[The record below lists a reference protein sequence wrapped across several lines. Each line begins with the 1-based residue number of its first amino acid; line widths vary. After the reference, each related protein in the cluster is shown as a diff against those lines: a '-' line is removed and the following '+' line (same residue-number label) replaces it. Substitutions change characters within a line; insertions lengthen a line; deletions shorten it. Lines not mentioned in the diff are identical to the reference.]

1 MSEENSIFSPSLH
14 YFLAGWLGGC
24 AGLLVGHPW
33 DTVRVRLQ
41 TQGGNVPIRYK
52 STLHCIRN
60 IVQTES
66 LFGLYKGLVF
76 PLLGYA
82 GLNAAIY
89 GTEGNVMKLLQ
100 PNENLPRL
108 SNSLVAGACGGLVG
122 AIVASPME
130 LVKIRMQMQNIGT
143 LNQTAELR
151 NKRKIGPFGFTLTFI
166 KKQGITVLLTKG
178 LWVTILRDAPSCAVY
193 FFLLDGLCY
202 LFLNEKQRRDKTKN
216 SNLEL
221 HPLKIFLAGGMAGT
235 VGWSSTYP
243 CDVIK
248 SRLQADV
255 VSESPVYKGVTD
267 CFYKTVRKEGIRP
280 LFAGLY
286 ITALTAFPINAVTL
300 LTVVMYLRLAGTSL
314 VI

>member
-1 MSEENSIFSPSLH
+1 MSDKNASSPSFH

-41 TQGGNVPIRYK
+41 TQGGNVPKRYK
-52 STLHCIRN
+52 STLHCIRH
-60 IVQTES
+60 IIQTES
-66 LFGLYKGLVF
+66 LFGLYKGLAF

-82 GLNAAIY
+82 GLNAAIF

-100 PNENLPRL
+100 PNESLPRL
-108 SNSLVAGACGGLVG
+108 NNSLVAGACGGLAG
-122 AIVASPME
+122 ALVASPLE

-143 LNQTAELR
+143 TQQT
-151 NKRKIGPFGFTLTFI
+151 NKSKIGPYAFTRALI
-166 KKQGITVLLTKG
+166 RQQGISVLLTKG
-178 LWVTILRDAPSCAVY
+178 LWATILRDAPCGAIY
-193 FFLLDGLCY
+193 FFLLDGICY
-202 LFLNEKQRRDKTKN
+202 LFLNERQRRDRTKN

-221 HPLKIFLAGGMAGT
+221 HPVKIFIAGGIAGT
-235 VGWSSTYP
+235 VGWCSTYP

-255 VSESPVYKGVTD
+255 IPQHPVYRGFAD
-267 CFYKTVRKEGIRP
+267 CFYKTVSKEGIRA

-286 ITALTAFPINAVTL
+286 ITTLTAFPINAITL
-300 LTVVMYLRLAGTSL
+300 LTVVLYLRCAGTSL

>member
-1 MSEENSIFSPSLH
+1 MSDKNGMSPSLH
-14 YFLAGWLGGC
+14 YFFAGWLGGC

-41 TQGGNVPIRYK
+41 TQGGSVPMRYK
-52 STLHCIRN
+52 GTLHCIMN

-66 LFGLYKGLVF
+66 LFGLYKGLAF

-82 GLNAAIY
+82 ALNAAIF

-100 PNENLPRL
+100 PNESLPRL
-108 SNSLVAGACGGLVG
+108 NNSLIAGACGGLAG
-122 AIVASPME
+122 AIVASPLE
-130 LVKIRMQMQNIGT
+130 LVKICMQMQNIGVMHQ
-143 LNQTAELR
+143 NQGQT
-151 NKRKIGPFGFTLTFI
+151 NKRKIGPYAFTRMLI
-166 KKQGITVLLTKG
+166 KKQGISVLLTKG
-178 LWVTILRDAPSCAVY
+178 LWATILRDTPCGAVY
-193 FFLLDGLCY
+193 FFILDGLCY
-202 LFLNEKQRRDKTKN
+202 LFLDENQRRDRTKN

-221 HPLKIFLAGGMAGT
+221 HPLKIFITGGVAGT
-235 VGWSSTYP
+235 IGWCSTYP

-255 VSESPVYKGVTD
+255 ISKHPVYKGVSD
-267 CFYKTVRKEGIRP
+267 CLYKIVSKEGIRP

-286 ITALTAFPINAVTL
+286 ITTLTAFPINAVTL
-300 LTVVMYLRLAGTSL
+300 LTVVTYLRLTGTSL